1 MPSHPR
7 THAPSFWVWDAAG
20 SVAVGGLLG
29 GTALYLINSNR
40 LLLLGRSLG
49 ADKMQLITD
58 HMRADPVAG
67 HTV

>member
-1 MPSHPR
+1 
-7 THAPSFWVWDAAG
+7 VWDAAG